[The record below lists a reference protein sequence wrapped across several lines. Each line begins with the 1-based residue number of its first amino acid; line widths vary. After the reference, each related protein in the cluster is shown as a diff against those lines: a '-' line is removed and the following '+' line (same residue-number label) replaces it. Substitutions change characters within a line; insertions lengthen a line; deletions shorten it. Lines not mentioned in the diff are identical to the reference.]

1 MCYSTYISKPYQEL
15 TDPWPYLS
23 CSKGTFLFNFEHIN
37 IQPVAN
43 SASSKTRNPMKTP
56 RIIVAPLNGLL
67 YSELTAVASLTERVY
82 FGSIEFIV
90 TSLREQLTLALVTVT
105 VESTV
110 VVTGEVL
117 HLIIVCHSVVVYVVV
132 AVVVAVLVYMA
143 LAQ

>member
-1 MCYSTYISKPYQEL
+1 M
-15 TDPWPYLS
+15 
-23 CSKGTFLFNFEHIN
+23 
-37 IQPVAN
+37 
-43 SASSKTRNPMKTP
+43 
-56 RIIVAPLNGLL
+56 
-67 YSELTAVASLTERVY
+67 
-82 FGSIEFIV
+82 

-117 HLIIVCHSVVVYVVV
+117 HLVAVRHPVVVYVVV